1 MADELVSG
9 MARSETIL
17 PRRETQGA
25 KQTVPHVWNQL
36 LEVCN
41 TMNDNKFIIKF
52 VVNDPNVWCSYEF
65 KPNKDITSDDF
76 DTIFLQLDK
85 ATDELYEKLS
95 K

>member
-1 MADELVSG
+1 
-9 MARSETIL
+9 
-17 PRRETQGA
+17 
-25 KQTVPHVWNQL
+25 
-36 LEVCN
+36 
-41 TMNDNKFIIKF
+41 MNDNKFIIKF